1 MGTTPVETGK
11 MRLEVTL
18 VPVPQSVSIARV
30 FVRHQL
36 ISLRYADLID
46 NAGQIVSEL
55 VTNAIAATASDD
67 PRTQGHIKLYL
78 GPHHGR
84 PLLEVWDSS
93 PLMPVMKEPDFVSE
107 CGRGLHIVKSLAV
120 RFGYHET
127 EKEGG
132 KIVWALLA

>member
-1 MGTTPVETGK
+1 MGTTLVGTGK

-18 VPVPQSVSIARV
+18 IRVPQSVSIARV

-36 ISLRYADLID
+36 TSLRRADLID
-46 NAGQIVSEL
+46 DAGQIVSEL
-55 VTNAIAATASDD
+55 ITNAIAVTASDA

-78 GPHHGR
+78 GPYHGP

-107 CGRGLHIVKSLAV
+107 CAGAC
-120 RFGYHET
+120 T
-127 EKEGG
+127 
-132 KIVWALLA
+132 